1 MHAEHYVHGD
11 NLSFSSCS
19 PFVRCT
25 LMYRAGDNASR
36 LEVVKGDVTDPSTLP
51 AALTDAAGVIF
62 AASGKGFWSAKPVDN
77 EVCLAMHS

>member
-1 MHAEHYVHGD
+1 
-11 NLSFSSCS
+11 
-19 PFVRCT
+19 
-25 LMYRAGDNASR
+25 MYRAGDNATR

-77 EVCLAMHS
+77 EVRLAMHS